1 MKTSM
6 VWGGSGGIGSAI
18 VKELEDND
26 FKIVSISREKQDFG
40 DTVAEVKCSDVGNP
54 EEVAGAA
61 EKASDSVNEFNLWVY
76 AIGDI
81 TSAKITDLDPGTWE
95 RISDA
100 NLKGAYLAAKHSIPF
115 LAEDAHMV
123 FIGAVTERTQ
133 LPGLSAYVS
142 AKAGIESF
150 AQVLRKEER
159 NLDVSVLRPKAVD
172 TKFWEKVSFDLP
184 HGASKPDEVAR
195 RVLDIYEKGETGKVD
210 L

>member
-1 MKTSM
+1 MKTSI

-18 VKELEDND
+18 VKELNENG
-26 FKIVSISREKQDFG
+26 FKVVSIPRTKKG
-40 DTVAEVKCSDVGNP
+40 LAEPVEEVECSDVGKP
-54 EEVAGAA
+54 GEVARAA
-61 EKASDSVNEFNLWVY
+61 EKASRIVDEFSLWVY

-81 TSAKITDLDPGTWE
+81 TSVNITDMEPEAWQ
-95 RISDA
+95 RITDA
-100 NLKGAYLAAKHSIPF
+100 NLKGAYLAAKHSIPL
-115 LAEDAHMV
+115 LAEDAHIV

-142 AKAGIESF
+142 AKTGIESF

-172 TKFWEKVSFDLP
+172 TKFWEKVPFDLP

-195 RVLDIYEKGETGKVD
+195 RVLDVYEKGETGKVD